1 MVIQVNQPTD
11 HALAGARALIC
22 AQCGRDIEAQSR
34 PDKKFCSGACRARH
48 SRDKRARELA
58 ETIAT
63 LTRLAGL
70 RR

>member
-1 MVIQVNQPTD
+1 MVMQAEQPTD
-11 HALAGARALIC
+11 RAPVGARALIC
-22 AQCGRDIEAQSR
+22 AQCGRDLEAQSR

-48 SRDKRARELA
+48 SRDTRARELA
-58 ETIAT
+58 ETIAK